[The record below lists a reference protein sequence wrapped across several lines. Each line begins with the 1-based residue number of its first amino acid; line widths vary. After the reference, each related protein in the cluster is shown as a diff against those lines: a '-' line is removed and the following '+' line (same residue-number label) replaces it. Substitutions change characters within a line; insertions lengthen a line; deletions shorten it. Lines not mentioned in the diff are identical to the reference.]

1 MAVGSQLIGI
11 ATGVVTRKIS
21 MVVLD
26 KVWRKTKKTEPPADP
41 ASPGTPWV
49 EALTWAAASGVAV
62 GVSRLVA
69 TKGAA
74 TAKAK
79 LTGKV
84 PEGMEGP
91 KPKGVRA
98 VVLRDDS
105 SQQGPLTRRRAERCA
120 VPRQSGRRG

>member
-21 MVVLD
+21 MSVLD
-26 KVWRKTKKTEPPADP
+26 KVWRKTKKSEPPADP
-41 ASPGTPWV
+41 ASPGTPWAD
-49 EALTWAAASGVAV
+49 ALIWAAASGVAV
-62 GVSRLVA
+62 GVSRLVT

-74 TAKAK
+74 TAKMK

-91 KPKGVRA
+91 GPRGGAVGGAVKGA
-98 VVLRDDS
+98 
-105 SQQGPLTRRRAERCA
+105 A
-120 VPRQSGRRG
+120 SGAREGAKRGRKG

>member
-41 ASPGTPWV
+41 ASPGTPWL
-49 EALTWAAASGVAV
+49 EAITWAAASGVAV
-62 GVSRLVA
+62 GVARLVT
-69 TKGAA
+69 TKGVA
-74 TAKAK
+74 TARMK
-79 LTGKV
+79 LTGQV

-91 KPKGVRA
+91 GKQPAPKGGSRK
-98 VVLRDDS
+98 R
-105 SQQGPLTRRRAERCA
+105 
-120 VPRQSGRRG
+120 

>member
-11 ATGVVTRKIS
+11 ATGVVTRKLS

-26 KVWRKTKKTEPPADP
+26 KVWRKAKKTEPPADP

-62 GVSRLVA
+62 GVSRLVT
-69 TKGAA
+69 TKAVA
-74 TAKAK
+74 TAKLK
-79 LTGKV
+79 LTGKA

-91 KPKGVRA
+91 EPRAGGVGGAVRGAASGARAGARKGGSRKA
-98 VVLRDDS
+98 
-105 SQQGPLTRRRAERCA
+105 
-120 VPRQSGRRG
+120 

>member
-11 ATGVVTRKIS
+11 VTGVVTRKIS

-41 ASPGTPWV
+41 ASPGTPWL

-62 GVSRLVA
+62 GVGRLVA

-74 TAKAK
+74 TAKTK

-91 KPKGVRA
+91 SQPKGVRKI
-98 VVLRDDS
+98 VLRDDS
-105 SQQGPLTRRRAERCA
+105 STRR
-120 VPRQSGRRG
+120 

>member
-11 ATGVVTRKIS
+11 VTGVVTRKIS
-21 MVVLD
+21 MKALD
-26 KVWRKTKKTEPPADP
+26 QVWRKAKKTEPPADP
-41 ASPGTPWV
+41 ASPGTPWA

-69 TKGAA
+69 TKAAA
-74 TAKAK
+74 TAKMK

-91 KPKGVRA
+91 GPRGGAVGGAVKGA
-98 VVLRDDS
+98 
-105 SQQGPLTRRRAERCA
+105 T
-120 VPRQSGRRG
+120 SGAREGAASARKRKG

>member
-21 MVVLD
+21 MVALD

-41 ASPGTPWV
+41 ASPGTPWL

-62 GVSRLVA
+62 GVGRLVA

-74 TAKAK
+74 TAKMK
-79 LTGKV
+79 LTGKA

-91 KPKGVRA
+91 SPKGVRKI
-98 VVLRDDS
+98 VLRDDS
-105 SQQGPLTRRRAERCA
+105 STRR
-120 VPRQSGRRG
+120 

>member
-21 MVVLD
+21 MVALD
-26 KVWRKTKKTEPPADP
+26 KAWRKAKKTEPPADP

-62 GVSRLVA
+62 GVARLVT
-69 TKGAA
+69 TKGVA
-74 TAKAK
+74 TAKMK
-79 LTGKV
+79 LTGQV

-91 KPKGVRA
+91 SRTPAAKGGSRK
-98 VVLRDDS
+98 R
-105 SQQGPLTRRRAERCA
+105 
-120 VPRQSGRRG
+120 

>member
-11 ATGVVTRKIS
+11 ATGIATRKIS

-62 GVSRLVA
+62 GVGRLVA

-74 TAKAK
+74 TAKMK

-91 KPKGVRA
+91 SPTGVRKI
-98 VVLRDDS
+98 VLRDD
-105 SQQGPLTRRRAERCA
+105 TT
-120 VPRQSGRRG
+120 GR

>member
-11 ATGVVTRKIS
+11 ATGVVTRKVS

-49 EALTWAAASGVAV
+49 EAITWAAASGVAV
-62 GVSRLVA
+62 GVARLVT
-69 TKGAA
+69 TKGVA
-74 TAKAK
+74 TAKMK
-79 LTGKV
+79 LTGSV

-91 KPKGVRA
+91 SRKPPAGKGGSKKR
-98 VVLRDDS
+98 
-105 SQQGPLTRRRAERCA
+105 
-120 VPRQSGRRG
+120 